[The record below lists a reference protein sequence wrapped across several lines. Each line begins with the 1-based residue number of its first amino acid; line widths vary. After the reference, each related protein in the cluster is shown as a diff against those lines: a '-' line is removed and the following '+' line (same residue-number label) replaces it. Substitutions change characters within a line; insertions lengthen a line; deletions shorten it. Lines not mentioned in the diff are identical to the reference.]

1 MLYDIDSF
9 GFVCGYISKNWDVMS
24 EQDLLVDK
32 YLGRRLKEAK
42 YQVWK
47 RHNILELK
55 EEYEKNKDSYKY
67 SFEEFCRSCFREI

>member
-1 MLYDIDSF
+1 MLYDIDAF
-9 GFVCGYISKNWDVMS
+9 GFVGGYISKNWNVMS

-42 YQVWK
+42 YQVWR

-55 EEYEKNKDSYKY
+55 TTYEKFNPEHKND
-67 SFEEFCRSCFREI
+67 FERFCREMFERI